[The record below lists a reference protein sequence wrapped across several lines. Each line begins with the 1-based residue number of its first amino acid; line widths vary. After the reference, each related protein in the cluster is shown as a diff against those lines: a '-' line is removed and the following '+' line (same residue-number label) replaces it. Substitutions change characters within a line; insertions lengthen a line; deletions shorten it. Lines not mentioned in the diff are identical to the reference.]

1 VEPYSPLNFSA
12 KNLMSNQR
20 PLKKAK
26 PGEDLPLKSP
36 RLVHGK
42 PNFGLVVHGGAGL
55 IRRELKNEVEKRSE
69 YLRKS
74 VAAGYQILKKG
85 GSAIDAI
92 ERAIMVMEDCAIF
105 NAGSGSCLTI
115 QGKIEP
121 DAAIMNGDQS
131 CGAVAHASVVKNPIS
146 LARSVMEKSDHVL
159 IAGSHELEEFANAV
173 GFPLFQLQPT
183 ISRKREWKRRLGE
196 LRSKG
201 KINEWPRNSKL
212 VSKSYIRSPG
222 TVGAVALD
230 SNGKLC
236 AGVSTGG
243 RFMKLPGRVGD
254 SAIVGAGLYA
264 DYDVGAAVAT
274 GEGEEIIK
282 VCLCKSA
289 CDFMKLGL
297 DAQDASDA
305 AINLISQK
313 RGRGTAGI
321 ISIDRLGGLGVS
333 RNTEMMPHSYR
344 FSPMNKIETN
354 GF

>member
-1 VEPYSPLNFSA
+1 
-12 KNLMSNQR
+12 
-20 PLKKAK
+20 
-26 PGEDLPLKSP
+26 
-36 RLVHGK
+36 LVHGK
-42 PNFGLVVHGGAGL
+42 PNFGLVVHGGAGS
-55 IRRELKNEVEKRSE
+55 IRRELKKEVGKRSA

-74 VAAGYQILKKG
+74 VAAGYEVLRKG
-85 GSAIDAI
+85 RSSTDAV
-92 ERAIMVMEDCAIF
+92 ERAITVLEDCGVF
-105 NAGSGSCLTI
+105 NAGSGSCLTVE
-115 QGKIEP
+115 GKIEP
-121 DAAIMNGDQS
+121 DAALMNGDQS
-131 CGAVAHASVVKNPIS
+131 CGAVAHASIVKNPIS

-159 IAGSHELEEFANAV
+159 IAGTRELEEFARAV
-173 GFPLFQLQPT
+173 GFPLSQLEPT
-183 ISRKREWKRRLGE
+183 AYRRLEWKRRLGE
-196 LRSKG
+196 LKSSG
-201 KINEWPRNSKL
+201 KIAGWPRNSTL
-212 VSKSYIRSPG
+212 VSKSYIKSPG
-222 TVGAVALD
+222 TVGAVAMD

-243 RFMKLPGRVGD
+243 RFMKLPGRIGD

-282 VCLCKSA
+282 VCLCKAA

-333 RNTEMMPHSYR
+333 RNTQMMPHSYR
-344 FSPMNKIETN
+344 FSSMNKIETN
-354 GF
+354 GFGL